1 VRIRREVS
9 YQWRLRE
16 VMATRGLFATTEL
29 VPLLGE
35 RGISL
40 SASQVHRLVTGIPE
54 RLSLPVLAALCD
66 ILECTPAELIATRA
80 ANAAPR
86 RTGTGDAAAL
96 AAAELPTDLR
106 PRRAR
111 LRPR

>member
-1 VRIRREVS
+1 VKIRREIS

-16 VMATRGLFATTEL
+16 VMAQRGLFATTEL

-35 RGISL
+35 RGITL
-40 SASQVHRLVTGIPE
+40 SASQVHRLVTGTPE

-66 ILECTPAELIATRA
+66 ILEVTPAELIATRA

-86 RTGTGDAAAL
+86 KTGTGDTL
-96 AAAELPTDLR
+96 AAVELPTDLR

-111 LRPR
+111 LRPEG

>member
-1 VRIRREVS
+1 
-9 YQWRLRE
+9 
-16 VMATRGLFATTEL
+16 M
-29 VPLLGE
+29 
-35 RGISL
+35 
-40 SASQVHRLVTGIPE
+40 
-54 RLSLPVLAALCD
+54 LAARCD

-86 RTGTGDAAAL
+86 KTGTGDAVV
-96 AAAELPTDLR
+96 AAELPVELR

>member
-1 VRIRREVS
+1 VACS
-9 YQWRLRE
+9 PPPSWSHC
-16 VMATRGLFATTEL
+16 
-29 VPLLGE
+29 LGE

-66 ILECTPAELIATRA
+66 ILECSPAELIATRA

>member
-1 VRIRREVS
+1 
-9 YQWRLRE
+9 
-16 VMATRGLFATTEL
+16 
-29 VPLLGE
+29 
-35 RGISL
+35 
-40 SASQVHRLVTGIPE
+40 
-54 RLSLPVLAALCD
+54 VLAALCD